1 MLANQCFARHI
12 YTDMLA
18 SLGVKNP
25 KLFKRFE
32 SDPPIKRMGNRLDL
46 KLPVVHLLSD
56 GAGYTTGSDLLITG
70 GLHLERSG

>member
-1 MLANQCFARHI
+1 
-12 YTDMLA
+12 MLA

-25 KLFKRFE
+25 RLFQSFE
-32 SDPPIKRMGNRLDL
+32 SDPPLKRMGNRLDL

-70 GLHLERSG
+70 GLHLERARESH